1 MDVAA
6 VQDVV
11 AINFI
16 AASKPLKEALK
27 SANLLKSLKLN
38 TLISGEVGTGRHTLA
53 RVIMPDA
60 PIIKGDDPELY
71 TYIENS
77 TQLIVDSIEN
87 IELLSKFFQAVQK
100 HETHIVAI
108 SCSNNV
114 NSEFQSFFSVY
125 IVLPPLHER
134 PEDIKPLSEKFLKE
148 ACQLFGCT
156 IPEKF
161 ELDFEHLDISKN
173 AISLRKSVY
182 LHCLA
187 LQMGLNDI
195 LNLNETYLLCR
206 MEDEKENIYR
216 NELVLFEV
224 PLIRAGMKRFKS
236 QLKMSQA
243 FGLNRNT
250 LRKKINEWKDYLDD

>member
-1 MDVAA
+1 MGAVA
-6 VQDVV
+6 VQDVG

-27 SANLLKSLKLN
+27 SANLLKTLKFN
-38 TLISGEVGTGRHTLA
+38 TLISGEIGTGRHTLA
-53 RVIMPDA
+53 KVIMPDA
-60 PIIKGDDPELY
+60 PIIKGDDSELY

-77 TQLIVDSIEN
+77 NELIVDGIEN

-108 SCSNNV
+108 SY
-114 NSEFQSFFSVY
+114 NSDVSSEYQSFFSVT

-134 PEDIKPLSEKFLKE
+134 PEDIKPLSDKFLEE
-148 ACQLFGCT
+148 ACHLFGCKK
-156 IPEKF
+156 P
-161 ELDFEHLDISKN
+161 LDFELNLRHLDISKN

-187 LQMGLNDI
+187 LQIGLNDI
-195 LNLNETYLLCR
+195 LNLNETYLLQR
-206 MEDEKENIYR
+206 MEEESDNIYR
-216 NELVLFEV
+216 NELQLYEV
-224 PLIRAGMKRFKS
+224 PLIRAGMKKFKS

-250 LRKKINEWKDYLDD
+250 LRKKINEWKDYLE